1 MRVPTLR
8 RTAFVVLAFALAIGA
23 ARAQDD
29 ELSRLTV
36 PADRLPKGCRLA
48 PPLRPDASGK
58 PRTDYPPLGPNP
70 WVGNR
75 PPSMASIRQS
85 VEGRPDSD
93 LTGPALH
100 KHMEQ
105 NLVAAYVAKYLA
117 ADGGTV
123 TVWAVRYDDPKLA
136 MRPLLKTLDGQ
147 VARIV
152 FGSSAAR
159 ISWSFGRSMKSN
171 AAETCYRAIRD
182 HVAALK

>member
-1 MRVPTLR
+1 MKDS
-8 RTAFVVLAFALAIGA
+8 RTALVVLAFGLAICA

-48 PPLRPDASGK
+48 PPLRTDASGK
-58 PRTDYPPLGPNP
+58 PQTDYPPRGPNP

-75 PPSMASIRQS
+75 PPSMASIRYA
-85 VEGRPDSD
+85 VEGRGDSE
-93 LTGPALH
+93 LQGPELY
-100 KHMEQ
+100 KQLEQ
-105 NLVAAYVAKYLA
+105 NLVAAYEARYLA

-123 TVWAVRYDDPKLA
+123 RVSAVRYDDPKLA

-152 FGSSAAR
+152 FGSSAVR
-159 ISWSFGRSMKSN
+159 ISWSFGSTMKST
-171 AAETCYRAIRD
+171 AAEACYRAVSD